1 MVNPFIQGSLRGGTR
16 MSRRRLLV
24 AVTVTVAV
32 ASVGLLRATVS
43 QPTSARAASHRSEV
57 AKDEVAWRRSMQ
69 RLPMPG
75 RGCFKAAFPRIKWN
89 RVRCAARRRPKPM
102 APGRGPR
109 PFTVGHGNNYS
120 AEVTGTMTE
129 AEGSFDSV
137 TAVTSETGAL
147 SQHSTTQYN
156 DVYSLQLN
164 AKPFPTP
171 VCSAGG
177 GGCIGWQQFV
187 YASADQQLLI
197 QYWLE
202 FYGPSCPN
210 GWYSDGFD
218 DCYTDGPD
226 IATVAQ
232 EPISQL
238 ANLRLDGKAN
248 ASGDDSVMLFIGN
261 NQVTAAN
268 MGNMLD
274 LGSAWTGVEFAVVGD
289 CCDTEANFNAGATIV
304 TRTTVLN
311 GTMNAPTCVLNGWT
325 YETNNLSLGT
335 EAVQAGPAPALV
347 ATESNSAN
355 TPTPSCSSGT
365 GMGDT
370 HLTTFKGLLYDF
382 QASGDF
388 TLAQAP
394 PNFTVQTRQVSGAP
408 TWPNAAVNSAV
419 GTRIGPTR
427 VAICLPNR
435 VEVNGTA
442 RTVTAGNPLYLPG
455 GVDVSRAGNAYL
467 IRGPNGERV
476 RADVNPTWIDV
487 FVGLGR
493 TNTPVRGLL
502 ANANG
507 NLDQLAT
514 SNGSVLT
521 EPFSFDTIYGR
532 YGESWRVKPG
542 QSLLCGR
549 EVKPAVPSK
558 PFYAQNLAPGVAQRA
573 RAACSRA
580 GVRKGA
586 LLDACTLD
594 VAVIGR
600 TRAADAYL
608 GARPPAAV
616 AIVH

>member
-1 MVNPFIQGSLRGGTR
+1 

-24 AVTVTVAV
+24 AVAVAV
-32 ASVGLLRATVS
+32 ASLGLLRATVYQS
-43 QPTSARAASHRSEV
+43 TSARAASQGIEV
-57 AKDEVAWRRSMQ
+57 AKDPVAWRRSMQ
-69 RLPMPG
+69 KLPLPA

-89 RVRCAARRRPKPM
+89 QVRCAARRRPKPM
-102 APGRGPR
+102 APSHGHR

-129 AEGSFDSV
+129 AEGSFDNV
-137 TAVTSETGAL
+137 TGVNSETGAL
-147 SQHSTTQYN
+147 SQHSTTQYPN
-156 DVYSLQLN
+156 VYSLQLN

-171 VCSAGG
+171 ACNGGG

-202 FYGPSCPN
+202 FYGPTCPN

-218 DCYTDGPD
+218 DCYTDGPN

-238 ANLRLDGKAN
+238 PNLRLDGMAS
-248 ASGDDSVMLFIGN
+248 ASGNDTVMLFIGS

-274 LGSAWTGVEFAVVGD
+274 LGSAWTGAEFAVVGD
-289 CCDTEANFNAGATIV
+289 CCDTEANFNTGATIV
-304 TRTTVLN
+304 TRTKVLN
-311 GTMNAPTCVLNGWT
+311 GTMNAPTCVLDGWT
-325 YETNNLSLGT
+325 YETNNLDLGT
-335 EAVQAGPAPALV
+335 EMVQGGAAPALV
-347 ATESNSAN
+347 ATESNAGN
-355 TPTPSCSSGT
+355 APTPSCSSGT

-427 VAICLPNR
+427 VAVCLPNR
-435 VEVNGTA
+435 VEVNGMP
-442 RTVTAGNPLYLPG
+442 RSVTPGNPLYLAG

-476 RADVNPTWIDV
+476 RAEVNPTWIDV

-493 TNTPVRGLL
+493 SDMPVRGLL

-514 SNGSVLT
+514 SNGAVLT
-521 EPFSFDTIYGR
+521 EPFSFDTLYGR
-532 YGESWRVKPG
+532 YGQSWRVKPG

-558 PFYAQNLAPGVAQRA
+558 PFYAHNLAPGVAQHA
-573 RAACSRA
+573 RAICTRA

-600 TRAADAYL
+600 PRAADAYV
-608 GARPPAAV
+608 GARSPAGV